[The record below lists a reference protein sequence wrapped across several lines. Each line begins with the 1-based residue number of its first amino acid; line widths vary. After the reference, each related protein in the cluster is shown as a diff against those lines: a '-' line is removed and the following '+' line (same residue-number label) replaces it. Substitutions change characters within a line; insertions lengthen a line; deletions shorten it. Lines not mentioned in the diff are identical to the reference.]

1 MGALLLYILK
11 STICLILFYLGFKA
25 LLSNDTF
32 FRFNR
37 WVLLGGIGICMLL
50 PVIKIQTSE
59 PLLIQQPI
67 IHLEKMIAGEETVAI
82 HLPDNNSGVDITPV
96 TGPARMIDWGQIIA
110 LLYWAGVVF
119 CLMTTLLSF
128 RKMFVLIRSGRKL
141 QQGRYTLIIV
151 PSCVSPFSWGR
162 YIILSEED
170 YEKYPDEILTHEMM
184 HLKSHHSID
193 LLFMECILW
202 LHWFNPAIWLL
213 KRELKDIHE
222 YQADKGVL
230 TLGIDATKYQLL
242 LVKKAVGSSLYTLAN
257 SFNHSKIKK
266 RITMMLKGK
275 SNNWARLKLL
285 LLVPVGL
292 IVLNAFARPE
302 VNRQLETL
310 VQSKDKETPPEEQQ
324 DMRRFFKMEL
334 EKYMREKMGITTPS
348 DEDKNNFLEKET
360 NKQMLLV
367 NALGQILLNNKFT
380 SYGDLPEKLKHIFET
395 PSARAG
401 KPVAFYSMIDRG
413 VPSKALANILS
424 IVNRAFLKQQ
434 EKSGTSNVPILFYE
448 DNAHDKGQN
457 GKKYWI
463 NPNYVYFS
471 FNGKKLSIE
480 EFILLKEQAV
490 RGATN
495 RSELNDAKGEV
506 IEVIPYFKRKDG
518 NVVPNDAFY
527 FELAAKL
534 DDSLTM
540 SSLDLH
546 TEVQDDI
553 STDYPVL
560 ISYRTASFESGV
572 YEATL
577 SKKMENVKATAERIS
592 KGKEKVEELTV
603 LPANKDVPLSY
614 LEAVKQVLE
623 EKGLSCVI
631 KNKVPDGV
639 K

>member
-37 WVLLGGIGICMLL
+37 WVLLVGIATCMLL
-50 PVIKIQTSE
+50 PAIKIQTSE

-67 IHLEKMIAGEETVAI
+67 IHLEKMIAGEETVVTY
-82 HLPDNNSGVDITPV
+82 LSDNNPEVNMIPVVTP
-96 TGPARMIDWGQIIA
+96 AKMIDWGQIIA
-110 LLYWAGVVF
+110 LLYWAGFIF

-141 QQGRYTLIIV
+141 QQGRYTLILV

-170 YEKYPDEILTHEMM
+170 YEKHPDEILTHEMM

-230 TLGIDATKYQLL
+230 TQGVDATKYQLL

-324 DMRRFFKMEL
+324 DMKSFFKTEL
-334 EKYMREKMGITTPS
+334 DSYMKNVEPQTAFEP
-348 DEDKNNFLEKET
+348 DEIIAFMKKNTEPKDLFI
-360 NKQMLLV
+360 
-367 NALGQILLNNKFT
+367 NAKGDVLLNNDFANYKEKEQFLGKLQDLFEKSKKPVSFYFLIDINT
-380 SYGDLPEKLKHIFET
+380 PEEATEAVLHLVKEAFDKRQKVVGADKAPFLLFEDARNNKNFPRKVSMAQSSKKGTVYIIQNKKVVGVINGDVADYKLPDFSKDMVTIQ
-395 PSARAG
+395 PAG
-401 KPVAFYSMIDRG
+401 KDVSSSRLNSVKDMIEKNGFSCQINTSVFKNGDALPPPPPPPSPDAYVAFNY
-413 VPSKALANILS
+413 K
-424 IVNRAFLKQQ
+424 
-434 EKSGTSNVPILFYE
+434 
-448 DNAHDKGQN
+448 N
-457 GKKYWI
+457 G
-463 NPNYVYFS
+463 
-471 FNGKKLSIE
+471 G
-480 EFILLKEQAV
+480 KEQGLIV
-490 RGATN
+490 YERYLKNTN
-495 RSELNDAKGEV
+495 EID
-506 IEVIPYFKRKDG
+506 KRF
-518 NVVPNDAFY
+518 NSIYN
-527 FELAAKL
+527 
-534 DDSLTM
+534 
-540 SSLDLH
+540 
-546 TEVQDDI
+546 DDI
-553 STDYPVL
+553 SSVT
-560 ISYRTASFESGV
+560 ITV
-572 YEATL
+572 Y
-577 SKKMENVKATAERIS
+577 KKA
-592 KGKEKVEELTV
+592 
-603 LPANKDVPLSY
+603 
-614 LEAVKQVLE
+614 
-623 EKGLSCVI
+623 
-631 KNKVPDGV
+631 PDGMLDGVEKYLKDKIKYDVEYIV
-639 K
+639 KRE

>member
-37 WVLLGGIGICMLL
+37 WVLLVGIATCMLL
-50 PVIKIQTSE
+50 PAIKIQTSE

-67 IHLEKMIAGEETVAI
+67 IHLEKMIAGEETVVTY
-82 HLPDNNSGVDITPV
+82 LSDNNPEVDMIPVVTP
-96 TGPARMIDWGQIIA
+96 AKMIDWGQIIA
-110 LLYWAGVVF
+110 LLYWAGFIF

-141 QQGRYTLIIV
+141 QQGRYTLILV

-170 YEKYPDEILTHEMM
+170 YEKHPDEILTHEMM

-230 TLGIDATKYQLL
+230 TLGVDATKYQLL

-324 DMRRFFKMEL
+324 DMKSFFKTEL
-334 EKYMREKMGITTPS
+334 DSYMKKVEPQTAFEP
-348 DEDKNNFLEKET
+348 DEIIAFMKKNTEPKDLFI
-360 NKQMLLV
+360 
-367 NALGQILLNNKFT
+367 NAKGDVLLNNDFANYKEKEQFLGKLQDLFEKSKKPVSFYFLIDINT
-380 SYGDLPEKLKHIFET
+380 PEEATEAVLHLVKEAFDKRQKVVGADKAPFLLFEDARNNKNFPRKVSMAQSSKKGTVYIIQNKKVVGVINGDVADYKLPDFSKDMVTIQ
-395 PSARAG
+395 PAG
-401 KPVAFYSMIDRG
+401 KDVSSSRLNSVKDMIEKNGFSCQINTSVFKNGDALPPPPPPPSPDAYVAFNY
-413 VPSKALANILS
+413 K
-424 IVNRAFLKQQ
+424 
-434 EKSGTSNVPILFYE
+434 
-448 DNAHDKGQN
+448 N
-457 GKKYWI
+457 G
-463 NPNYVYFS
+463 
-471 FNGKKLSIE
+471 G
-480 EFILLKEQAV
+480 KEQGLIV
-490 RGATN
+490 YERYLKNTN
-495 RSELNDAKGEV
+495 EID
-506 IEVIPYFKRKDG
+506 KRF
-518 NVVPNDAFY
+518 NSIYN
-527 FELAAKL
+527 
-534 DDSLTM
+534 
-540 SSLDLH
+540 
-546 TEVQDDI
+546 DDI
-553 STDYPVL
+553 SSVT
-560 ISYRTASFESGV
+560 ITV
-572 YEATL
+572 Y
-577 SKKMENVKATAERIS
+577 KKA
-592 KGKEKVEELTV
+592 
-603 LPANKDVPLSY
+603 
-614 LEAVKQVLE
+614 
-623 EKGLSCVI
+623 
-631 KNKVPDGV
+631 PDGMLDGVEKYLKDKIKYDVEYIV
-639 K
+639 KRE

>member
-1 MGALLLYILK
+1 
-11 STICLILFYLGFKA
+11 
-25 LLSNDTF
+25 
-32 FRFNR
+32 
-37 WVLLGGIGICMLL
+37 MLL
-50 PVIKIQTSE
+50 PAIKIQTSE

-67 IHLEKMIAGEETVAI
+67 IHLEKMIVGEETVVTY
-82 HLPDNNSGVDITPV
+82 LSDNTPEVDRTPV
-96 TGPARMIDWGQIIA
+96 VTPAKMIDWGQIIA
-110 LLYWAGVVF
+110 LLYWAGFIF
-119 CLMTTLLSF
+119 CLLTTLLSF

-162 YIILSEED
+162 YIIISEED

-230 TLGIDATKYQLL
+230 TQGVDATKYQLL

-275 SNNWARLKLL
+275 SNNWAQLKLL

-302 VNRQLETL
+302 INRQLETL

-324 DMRRFFKMEL
+324 DMKSFFKTEL
-334 EKYMREKMGITTPS
+334 DSYMKKVEPQTAFEP
-348 DEDKNNFLEKET
+348 DEIIAFMKKNTEPKDLFI
-360 NKQMLLV
+360 
-367 NALGQILLNNKFT
+367 NAKGDVLLNNDFANYKEKEQFL
-380 SYGDLPEKLKHIFET
+380 GKLQDLFEKSK
-395 PSARAG
+395 
-401 KPVAFYSMIDRG
+401 KPVSFYFLIDINTPEEATEAVLHLVKEAFDKRQKVVG
-413 VPSKALANILS
+413 ADKAP
-424 IVNRAFLKQQ
+424 FLLFEDARNNKNFPGKGQ
-434 EKSGTSNVPILFYE
+434 EKKQDVAYYTVDGKQVSLKAYE
-448 DNAHDKGQN
+448 ELKKNFKQIKPRKSDLVDIKG
-457 GKKYWI
+457 KVVEIHTYM
-463 NPNYVYFS
+463 
-471 FNGKKLSIE
+471 KLEDGSTIPSPALYAE
-480 EFILLKEQAV
+480 I
-490 RGATN
+490 
-495 RSELNDAKGEV
+495 SE
-506 IEVIPYFKRKDG
+506 
-518 NVVPNDAFY
+518 
-527 FELAAKL
+527 
-534 DDSLTM
+534 DDSTA
-540 SSLDLH
+540 
-546 TEVQDDI
+546 
-553 STDYPVL
+553 YPVL

-623 EKGLSCVI
+623 GKGLSCTI
-631 KNKVPDGV
+631 KNKVPDGI

>member
-1 MGALLLYILK
+1 MGAFLLYILK

-37 WVLLGGIGICMLL
+37 WVLLVGIATCMLL
-50 PVIKIQTSE
+50 PAIKIQTSE

-67 IHLEKMIAGEETVAI
+67 IHLEKMIAGEETVVTY
-82 HLPDNNSGVDITPV
+82 LSDNNPEVNMIPVVTP
-96 TGPARMIDWGQIIA
+96 AKMIDWGQIIA
-110 LLYWAGVVF
+110 LLYWAGFIF

-141 QQGRYTLIIV
+141 QQGRYTLILV

-170 YEKYPDEILTHEMM
+170 YEKHPDEILTHEMM

-230 TLGIDATKYQLL
+230 TQGVDATKYQLL

-324 DMRRFFKMEL
+324 DMKSFFKTEL
-334 EKYMREKMGITTPS
+334 DSYMKKVEPQTAFEP
-348 DEDKNNFLEKET
+348 DEIIAFMKKNTEPKDLFI
-360 NKQMLLV
+360 
-367 NALGQILLNNKFT
+367 NAKGDVLLNNDFANYKEKEQFLGKLQDLFEKSKKPVSFYFLIDINT
-380 SYGDLPEKLKHIFET
+380 PEEATEAVLHLVKEAFDKRQKVVGADKAPFLLFEDARNNKNFPRKVSMAQSSKKGTVYIIQNKKVVGVINGDVADYKLPDFSKDMVTIQ
-395 PSARAG
+395 PAG
-401 KPVAFYSMIDRG
+401 KDVSSSRLNSVKDMIEKNGFSCQINTSVFKNGDALPPPPPPPSPDAYVAFNY
-413 VPSKALANILS
+413 K
-424 IVNRAFLKQQ
+424 
-434 EKSGTSNVPILFYE
+434 
-448 DNAHDKGQN
+448 N
-457 GKKYWI
+457 G
-463 NPNYVYFS
+463 
-471 FNGKKLSIE
+471 G
-480 EFILLKEQAV
+480 KEQGLIV
-490 RGATN
+490 YERYLKNTN
-495 RSELNDAKGEV
+495 EID
-506 IEVIPYFKRKDG
+506 KRF
-518 NVVPNDAFY
+518 NSIYN
-527 FELAAKL
+527 
-534 DDSLTM
+534 
-540 SSLDLH
+540 
-546 TEVQDDI
+546 DDI
-553 STDYPVL
+553 SSVT
-560 ISYRTASFESGV
+560 ITV
-572 YEATL
+572 Y
-577 SKKMENVKATAERIS
+577 KKA
-592 KGKEKVEELTV
+592 
-603 LPANKDVPLSY
+603 
-614 LEAVKQVLE
+614 
-623 EKGLSCVI
+623 
-631 KNKVPDGV
+631 PDGMLDGVEKYLKDKIKYDVEYIV
-639 K
+639 KRE

>member
-37 WVLLGGIGICMLL
+37 WVLLVGIATCMLL
-50 PVIKIQTSE
+50 PAIKIQTSE

-67 IHLEKMIAGEETVAI
+67 IHLEKMIAGEETVVTY
-82 HLPDNNSGVDITPV
+82 LSDNNPEVDMIPVVTP
-96 TGPARMIDWGQIIA
+96 AKMIDWGQIIA
-110 LLYWAGVVF
+110 LLYWAGFIF

-141 QQGRYTLIIV
+141 QQGRYTLILV

-170 YEKYPDEILTHEMM
+170 YEKHPDEILMHEMM

-230 TLGIDATKYQLL
+230 TQGVDATKYQLL

-324 DMRRFFKMEL
+324 DMKSFFKTEL
-334 EKYMREKMGITTPS
+334 DSYMKKVEPQTAFEP
-348 DEDKNNFLEKET
+348 DEIIAFMKKNTEPKDLFI
-360 NKQMLLV
+360 
-367 NALGQILLNNKFT
+367 NAKGDVLLNNDFANYKEKEQFLGKLQDLFEKSKKPVSFYFLIDINT
-380 SYGDLPEKLKHIFET
+380 PEEATEAVLHLVKEAFDKRQKVVGADKAPFLLFEDARNNKNFPRKVSMAQSSKKGTVYIIQNKKVVGVINGDVADYKLPDFSKDMVTIQ
-395 PSARAG
+395 PAG
-401 KPVAFYSMIDRG
+401 KDVSSSRLNSVKDMIEKNGFSCQINTSVFKNGDALPPPPPPSPDAYVAFNY
-413 VPSKALANILS
+413 K
-424 IVNRAFLKQQ
+424 
-434 EKSGTSNVPILFYE
+434 
-448 DNAHDKGQN
+448 N
-457 GKKYWI
+457 G
-463 NPNYVYFS
+463 
-471 FNGKKLSIE
+471 G
-480 EFILLKEQAV
+480 KEQGLIV
-490 RGATN
+490 YERYLKNTN
-495 RSELNDAKGEV
+495 EID
-506 IEVIPYFKRKDG
+506 KRF
-518 NVVPNDAFY
+518 NSIYN
-527 FELAAKL
+527 
-534 DDSLTM
+534 
-540 SSLDLH
+540 
-546 TEVQDDI
+546 DDI
-553 STDYPVL
+553 SSVT
-560 ISYRTASFESGV
+560 ITV
-572 YEATL
+572 Y
-577 SKKMENVKATAERIS
+577 KKA
-592 KGKEKVEELTV
+592 
-603 LPANKDVPLSY
+603 
-614 LEAVKQVLE
+614 
-623 EKGLSCVI
+623 
-631 KNKVPDGV
+631 PDGMLDGVEKYLKDKIKYDVEYIV
-639 K
+639 KRE

>member
-37 WVLLGGIGICMLL
+37 WVLLVGIATCMLL
-50 PVIKIQTSE
+50 PAIKIQTSE

-67 IHLEKMIAGEETVAI
+67 IHLEKMIAGEETVVTY
-82 HLPDNNSGVDITPV
+82 LSDNNPEVDMIPVVTP
-96 TGPARMIDWGQIIA
+96 AKMIDWGQIIA
-110 LLYWAGVVF
+110 LLYWAGFIF

-141 QQGRYTLIIV
+141 QQGRYTLILV

-170 YEKYPDEILTHEMM
+170 YEKHPDEILTHEMM

-230 TLGIDATKYQLL
+230 TQGVDATKYQLL

-324 DMRRFFKMEL
+324 DMKSFFKTEL
-334 EKYMREKMGITTPS
+334 DSYMKKVEPQTAFEP
-348 DEDKNNFLEKET
+348 DEIIAFMKKNTEPKDLFI
-360 NKQMLLV
+360 
-367 NALGQILLNNKFT
+367 NAKGDVLLNNDFANYKEKEQFL
-380 SYGDLPEKLKHIFET
+380 GKLQDLFEKSK
-395 PSARAG
+395 
-401 KPVAFYSMIDRG
+401 KPVS
-413 VPSKALANILS
+413 
-424 IVNRAFLKQQ
+424 
-434 EKSGTSNVPILFYE
+434 
-448 DNAHDKGQN
+448 
-457 GKKYWI
+457 
-463 NPNYVYFS
+463 
-471 FNGKKLSIE
+471 
-480 EFILLKEQAV
+480 
-490 RGATN
+490 
-495 RSELNDAKGEV
+495 
-506 IEVIPYFKRKDG
+506 
-518 NVVPNDAFY
+518 FY
-527 FELAAKL
+527 FLIDINTPEEATEAVLHLVKEAFDKRQKVVGADKAPFLLFEDARNNKNFPGKGREKKQDVAYYTVDGKQVSPKAYEELKKNFKQIKPRKSDLVDIKGKVVEIHIYMKL
-534 DDSLTM
+534 EDGSTIPSPALYAEISEDDGTA
-540 SSLDLH
+540 
-546 TEVQDDI
+546 
-553 STDYPVL
+553 YPVL

-592 KGKEKVEELTV
+592 KEKEKVEELTV

-623 EKGLSCVI
+623 GKGLSCTI
-631 KNKVPDGV
+631 KNKVPDGI

>member
-37 WVLLGGIGICMLL
+37 WVLLVGIATCMLL
-50 PVIKIQTSE
+50 PAIKIQTSE

-67 IHLEKMIAGEETVAI
+67 IHLEKMIAGEETVVTY
-82 HLPDNNSGVDITPV
+82 LSDNNPEIDRTPV
-96 TGPARMIDWGQIIA
+96 ATPAKMIDWGQIIA
-110 LLYWAGVVF
+110 LLYWAGFIF
-119 CLMTTLLSF
+119 CLLTTLLSF

-141 QQGRYTLIIV
+141 QQGRYTLILV

-230 TLGIDATKYQLL
+230 TQGVNATKYQLL

-324 DMRRFFKMEL
+324 DMKSFFKTEL
-334 EKYMREKMGITTPS
+334 DSYMKKVEPQTAFEP
-348 DEDKNNFLEKET
+348 DEIIAFMKKNTEPKDLFI
-360 NKQMLLV
+360 
-367 NALGQILLNNKFT
+367 NAKGDVLLNNDFANYKEKEQFLGKLQDLFEKSKKPVSFYFLIDINT
-380 SYGDLPEKLKHIFET
+380 PEEATEAVLHLVKEAFDKRQKVVGADKAPFLLFEDARNNKNFPRKVSMAQSSKKGTVYIIQNKKVVGVINGDVADYKLPDFSKDMVTIQ
-395 PSARAG
+395 PAG
-401 KPVAFYSMIDRG
+401 KDVSSSRLNSVKDMIEKNGFSCQINTSVFKNGDALPPPPPPSPDAYVAFNY
-413 VPSKALANILS
+413 K
-424 IVNRAFLKQQ
+424 
-434 EKSGTSNVPILFYE
+434 
-448 DNAHDKGQN
+448 N
-457 GKKYWI
+457 G
-463 NPNYVYFS
+463 
-471 FNGKKLSIE
+471 G
-480 EFILLKEQAV
+480 KEQGLIV
-490 RGATN
+490 YERYLKNTN
-495 RSELNDAKGEV
+495 EID
-506 IEVIPYFKRKDG
+506 KRF
-518 NVVPNDAFY
+518 NSIYN
-527 FELAAKL
+527 
-534 DDSLTM
+534 
-540 SSLDLH
+540 
-546 TEVQDDI
+546 DDI
-553 STDYPVL
+553 SSVT
-560 ISYRTASFESGV
+560 ITV
-572 YEATL
+572 Y
-577 SKKMENVKATAERIS
+577 KKA
-592 KGKEKVEELTV
+592 
-603 LPANKDVPLSY
+603 
-614 LEAVKQVLE
+614 
-623 EKGLSCVI
+623 
-631 KNKVPDGV
+631 PDGMLDGVEKYLKDKIKYDVEYIV
-639 K
+639 KRE

>member
-37 WVLLGGIGICMLL
+37 WVLLVGIATCMLL
-50 PVIKIQTSE
+50 PAIKIQTSE

-67 IHLEKMIAGEETVAI
+67 IHLEKMIAGEETVVTY
-82 HLPDNNSGVDITPV
+82 LSDNNPEVDRTPV
-96 TGPARMIDWGQIIA
+96 ATPAKMIDWGQIIA
-110 LLYWAGVVF
+110 LLYWAGFIF
-119 CLMTTLLSF
+119 CLLTTLLSF

-141 QQGRYTLIIV
+141 QQGRYTLILV

-230 TLGIDATKYQLL
+230 TQGIDATKYQLL

-324 DMRRFFKMEL
+324 DMKSFFKTEL
-334 EKYMREKMGITTPS
+334 DSYMKKVEPQTAFEP
-348 DEDKNNFLEKET
+348 DEIIAFMKKNTEPKDLFI
-360 NKQMLLV
+360 
-367 NALGQILLNNKFT
+367 NAKGDVLLNNDFANYKEKEQFLGKLQDLFEKSKKPVSFYFLIDINT
-380 SYGDLPEKLKHIFET
+380 PKEATEAVLHLVKEAFDKRQKVVGADKAPFLLFEDARNNKNFPRKVSMAQFSKKGTVYIIQNKKVVGVINGDVADYKLPDFSKDMVTIQ
-395 PSARAG
+395 PAG
-401 KPVAFYSMIDRG
+401 KDVSSFRLNSVKDMIEKNGFSCQINTSVFKNGDALPPPPPPNPDAYVAFNY
-413 VPSKALANILS
+413 K
-424 IVNRAFLKQQ
+424 
-434 EKSGTSNVPILFYE
+434 
-448 DNAHDKGQN
+448 N
-457 GKKYWI
+457 G
-463 NPNYVYFS
+463 
-471 FNGKKLSIE
+471 G
-480 EFILLKEQAV
+480 KEQGLIV
-490 RGATN
+490 YERYLKNTN
-495 RSELNDAKGEV
+495 EID
-506 IEVIPYFKRKDG
+506 KRF
-518 NVVPNDAFY
+518 NSIYN
-527 FELAAKL
+527 
-534 DDSLTM
+534 
-540 SSLDLH
+540 
-546 TEVQDDI
+546 DDI
-553 STDYPVL
+553 SSVTITVYKKAPDGML
-560 ISYRTASFESGV
+560 DGV
-572 YEATL
+572 
-577 SKKMENVKATAERIS
+577 
-592 KGKEKVEELTV
+592 EK
-603 LPANKDVPLSY
+603 Y
-614 LEAVKQVLE
+614 L
-623 EKGLSCVI
+623 
-631 KNKVPDGV
+631 KNKIKYDVEYIV
-639 K
+639 KRE

>member
-37 WVLLGGIGICMLL
+37 WVLLVGIATCMLL
-50 PVIKIQTSE
+50 PAIKIQTSE

-67 IHLEKMIAGEETVAI
+67 IHLEKMIAGEETVVTY
-82 HLPDNNSGVDITPV
+82 LSDNNPEVDRTPV
-96 TGPARMIDWGQIIA
+96 ATPAKMIDWGQIIA
-110 LLYWAGVVF
+110 LLYWAGFIF

-141 QQGRYTLIIV
+141 QQGRYTLILV

-170 YEKYPDEILTHEMM
+170 YEKHPDEILTHEMM

-230 TLGIDATKYQLL
+230 TQGVDATKYQLL

-324 DMRRFFKMEL
+324 DMKSFFKTEL
-334 EKYMREKMGITTPS
+334 DSYMKKVEPQTAFEP
-348 DEDKNNFLEKET
+348 DEIIAFMKKNTEPKDLFI
-360 NKQMLLV
+360 
-367 NALGQILLNNKFT
+367 NAKGDVLLNNDFANYKEKEQFL
-380 SYGDLPEKLKHIFET
+380 GKLQDLFEKSK
-395 PSARAG
+395 
-401 KPVAFYSMIDRG
+401 KPVS
-413 VPSKALANILS
+413 
-424 IVNRAFLKQQ
+424 
-434 EKSGTSNVPILFYE
+434 
-448 DNAHDKGQN
+448 
-457 GKKYWI
+457 
-463 NPNYVYFS
+463 
-471 FNGKKLSIE
+471 
-480 EFILLKEQAV
+480 
-490 RGATN
+490 
-495 RSELNDAKGEV
+495 
-506 IEVIPYFKRKDG
+506 
-518 NVVPNDAFY
+518 FY
-527 FELAAKL
+527 FLIDINTPEEATEAVLHLVKEAFDKRQKVVGADKAPFLLFEDARNNKNFPGKGREKKQDVAYYTVDGKQVSPKAYEELKKNFKQIKPRKSDLVDIKGKVVEIHIYMKL
-534 DDSLTM
+534 EDGSTIPSPALYAEISEDDGTA
-540 SSLDLH
+540 
-546 TEVQDDI
+546 
-553 STDYPVL
+553 YPVL

-623 EKGLSCVI
+623 GKGLSCTI
-631 KNKVPDGV
+631 KNKVPDGI

>member
-25 LLSNDTF
+25 LLSNDTS

-230 TLGIDATKYQLL
+230 TQGVDATKYQLL

-324 DMRRFFKMEL
+324 DMKSFFKTEL
-334 EKYMREKMGITTPS
+334 DSYMKKVEPQTRFEP
-348 DEDKNNFLEKET
+348 DEIIAFMKKNTEPKDLFI
-360 NKQMLLV
+360 
-367 NALGQILLNNKFT
+367 NAKGDVLLNNDFANYKEKEQFLT
-380 SYGDLPEKLKHIFET
+380 KLQDLFEKSKKPVSFYFLIDINTPEEATEAVLHLVKEAFDKRQKVVGVDKAPFLLFEDARNNKNFPGKVSMAQSSKKGTVYIIQNKKVVGAINGDVADYKLPDFSKDMVTIQ
-395 PSARAG
+395 PAG
-401 KPVAFYSMIDRG
+401 KDVSSSRLNSVKDMIEKNGFSCQINTSVFKNGDALPPPPPPNPDAYVAFNY
-413 VPSKALANILS
+413 K
-424 IVNRAFLKQQ
+424 
-434 EKSGTSNVPILFYE
+434 
-448 DNAHDKGQN
+448 N
-457 GKKYWI
+457 G
-463 NPNYVYFS
+463 
-471 FNGKKLSIE
+471 G
-480 EFILLKEQAV
+480 KEQGLIV
-490 RGATN
+490 YERYLKNTN
-495 RSELNDAKGEV
+495 EID
-506 IEVIPYFKRKDG
+506 KRF
-518 NVVPNDAFY
+518 NSIYN
-527 FELAAKL
+527 
-534 DDSLTM
+534 
-540 SSLDLH
+540 
-546 TEVQDDI
+546 DDI
-553 STDYPVL
+553 SSVT
-560 ISYRTASFESGV
+560 ITIQ
-572 YEATL
+572 
-577 SKKMENVKATAERIS
+577 KKAPGDMLERVEKYLKERI
-592 KGKEKVEELTV
+592 KYDVEYIAKRE
-603 LPANKDVPLSY
+603 
-614 LEAVKQVLE
+614 
-623 EKGLSCVI
+623 
-631 KNKVPDGV
+631 
-639 K
+639 

>member
-37 WVLLGGIGICMLL
+37 WVLLVGIATCMLL
-50 PVIKIQTSE
+50 PAIKIQTSE

-67 IHLEKMIAGEETVAI
+67 IHLEKMIAGEETVVTY
-82 HLPDNNSGVDITPV
+82 LSDNNPEVDRTPV
-96 TGPARMIDWGQIIA
+96 ATPAKMIDWGQIIA
-110 LLYWAGVVF
+110 LLYWAGFIF

-141 QQGRYTLIIV
+141 QQGRYTLILV

-170 YEKYPDEILTHEMM
+170 YEKHPDEILTHEMM

-230 TLGIDATKYQLL
+230 TQGVDATKYQLL

-324 DMRRFFKMEL
+324 DMKSFFKTEL
-334 EKYMREKMGITTPS
+334 DSYMKKVEPQTAFEP
-348 DEDKNNFLEKET
+348 DEIIAFMKKNTEPKDLFI
-360 NKQMLLV
+360 
-367 NALGQILLNNKFT
+367 NAKGDVLLNNDFANYKEKEQFLGKLQDLFEKSKKPVSFYFLIDINT
-380 SYGDLPEKLKHIFET
+380 PEEATEAVLHLVKEAFDKRQKVVGADKAPFLLFEDARNNKNFPRKVSMAQSSKKGTVYIIQNKKVVGVINGDVADYKLPDFSKDMVTIQ
-395 PSARAG
+395 PAG
-401 KPVAFYSMIDRG
+401 KDVSSSRLNSVKDMIEKNGFSCQINTSVFKNGDALPPPPPPPSPDAYVAFNY
-413 VPSKALANILS
+413 K
-424 IVNRAFLKQQ
+424 
-434 EKSGTSNVPILFYE
+434 
-448 DNAHDKGQN
+448 N
-457 GKKYWI
+457 G
-463 NPNYVYFS
+463 
-471 FNGKKLSIE
+471 G
-480 EFILLKEQAV
+480 KEQGLIV
-490 RGATN
+490 YERYLKNTN
-495 RSELNDAKGEV
+495 EID
-506 IEVIPYFKRKDG
+506 KRF
-518 NVVPNDAFY
+518 NSIYN
-527 FELAAKL
+527 
-534 DDSLTM
+534 
-540 SSLDLH
+540 
-546 TEVQDDI
+546 DDI
-553 STDYPVL
+553 SSVT
-560 ISYRTASFESGV
+560 ITV
-572 YEATL
+572 Y
-577 SKKMENVKATAERIS
+577 KKA
-592 KGKEKVEELTV
+592 
-603 LPANKDVPLSY
+603 
-614 LEAVKQVLE
+614 
-623 EKGLSCVI
+623 
-631 KNKVPDGV
+631 PDGMLDGVEKYLKDKIKYDVEYIV
-639 K
+639 KRE

>member
-37 WVLLGGIGICMLL
+37 WVLLVGIATCMLL
-50 PVIKIQTSE
+50 PAIKIQTSE

-67 IHLEKMIAGEETVAI
+67 IHLEKMIAGEETVVTY
-82 HLPDNNSGVDITPV
+82 LSDNNPEVDMIPVVTP
-96 TGPARMIDWGQIIA
+96 AKMIDWGQIIA
-110 LLYWAGVVF
+110 LLYWAGFIF

-141 QQGRYTLIIV
+141 QQGRYTLILV

-170 YEKYPDEILTHEMM
+170 YEKHPDEILTHEMM

-230 TLGIDATKYQLL
+230 TQGVDATKYQLL

-324 DMRRFFKMEL
+324 DMKSFFKTEL
-334 EKYMREKMGITTPS
+334 DSYMKKVEPQAAFGP
-348 DEDKNNFLEKET
+348 DEIIAFMKKNTEPKDLFI
-360 NKQMLLV
+360 
-367 NALGQILLNNKFT
+367 NAKGDVLLNNDFANYKEKEQFL
-380 SYGDLPEKLKHIFET
+380 GKLQDLFEKSK
-395 PSARAG
+395 
-401 KPVAFYSMIDRG
+401 KPVS
-413 VPSKALANILS
+413 
-424 IVNRAFLKQQ
+424 
-434 EKSGTSNVPILFYE
+434 
-448 DNAHDKGQN
+448 
-457 GKKYWI
+457 
-463 NPNYVYFS
+463 
-471 FNGKKLSIE
+471 
-480 EFILLKEQAV
+480 
-490 RGATN
+490 
-495 RSELNDAKGEV
+495 
-506 IEVIPYFKRKDG
+506 
-518 NVVPNDAFY
+518 FY
-527 FELAAKL
+527 FLIDINTPEEATEAVLHLVKEAFDKRQKVVGADKAPFLLFEDARNNKNFPGKGREKKQDVAYYTVDGKQVSPKAYEELKKNFKQIKPRKSDLVDIKGKVVEIHTYMKL
-534 DDSLTM
+534 EDGSTIPSPALYAEISEDDGTA
-540 SSLDLH
+540 
-546 TEVQDDI
+546 
-553 STDYPVL
+553 YPVL

-592 KGKEKVEELTV
+592 KEKEKVEELTV

-623 EKGLSCVI
+623 GKGLSCTI
-631 KNKVPDGV
+631 KNKVPDGI

>member
-266 RITMMLKGK
+266 RITMMLKKK
-275 SNNWARLKLL
+275 SNTLVVRTVNDGCP
-285 LLVPVGL
+285 LLV
-292 IVLNAFARPE
+292 
-302 VNRQLETL
+302 
-310 VQSKDKETPPEEQQ
+310 
-324 DMRRFFKMEL
+324 
-334 EKYMREKMGITTPS
+334 
-348 DEDKNNFLEKET
+348 
-360 NKQMLLV
+360 
-367 NALGQILLNNKFT
+367 
-380 SYGDLPEKLKHIFET
+380 
-395 PSARAG
+395 
-401 KPVAFYSMIDRG
+401 
-413 VPSKALANILS
+413 
-424 IVNRAFLKQQ
+424 
-434 EKSGTSNVPILFYE
+434 
-448 DNAHDKGQN
+448 
-457 GKKYWI
+457 
-463 NPNYVYFS
+463 
-471 FNGKKLSIE
+471 
-480 EFILLKEQAV
+480 
-490 RGATN
+490 
-495 RSELNDAKGEV
+495 
-506 IEVIPYFKRKDG
+506 
-518 NVVPNDAFY
+518 
-527 FELAAKL
+527 
-534 DDSLTM
+534 
-540 SSLDLH
+540 
-546 TEVQDDI
+546 
-553 STDYPVL
+553 
-560 ISYRTASFESGV
+560 
-572 YEATL
+572 
-577 SKKMENVKATAERIS
+577 
-592 KGKEKVEELTV
+592 
-603 LPANKDVPLSY
+603 
-614 LEAVKQVLE
+614 
-623 EKGLSCVI
+623 
-631 KNKVPDGV
+631 
-639 K
+639 

>member
-37 WVLLGGIGICMLL
+37 WVLLVGIATCMLL
-50 PVIKIQTSE
+50 PAIKIQTSE

-67 IHLEKMIAGEETVAI
+67 IHLEKMIAGEETVVTY
-82 HLPDNNSGVDITPV
+82 LSDNNPEVDMIPVVTP
-96 TGPARMIDWGQIIA
+96 AKMIDWGQIIA
-110 LLYWAGVVF
+110 LLYWAGFIF

-141 QQGRYTLIIV
+141 QQGRYTLILV

-170 YEKYPDEILTHEMM
+170 YEKHPDEILTHEMM

-230 TLGIDATKYQLL
+230 TQGVDATKYQLL

-324 DMRRFFKMEL
+324 DMKSFFKTEL
-334 EKYMREKMGITTPS
+334 DSYMKKVEPQTAFEP
-348 DEDKNNFLEKET
+348 DEIIAFMKKNTEPKDLFI
-360 NKQMLLV
+360 
-367 NALGQILLNNKFT
+367 NAKGDVLLNNDFANYKEKEQFLGKLQDLFEKSKKPVSFYFLIDINT
-380 SYGDLPEKLKHIFET
+380 PEEATEAVLHLVKEAFDKRQKVVGADKAPFLLFEDARNNKNFPGKVSMAQSSKKGTVCIIQNKKVVGVINGDVADYKLPDFSKDMVTIQ
-395 PSARAG
+395 PAG
-401 KPVAFYSMIDRG
+401 KDVSSSRLNSVKDMIEKNGFSCQINTSVFKNGDALPPPPPPPSPDAYVAFNY
-413 VPSKALANILS
+413 K
-424 IVNRAFLKQQ
+424 
-434 EKSGTSNVPILFYE
+434 
-448 DNAHDKGQN
+448 N
-457 GKKYWI
+457 G
-463 NPNYVYFS
+463 
-471 FNGKKLSIE
+471 G
-480 EFILLKEQAV
+480 KEQGLIV
-490 RGATN
+490 YERYLKNTN
-495 RSELNDAKGEV
+495 EID
-506 IEVIPYFKRKDG
+506 KRF
-518 NVVPNDAFY
+518 NSIYN
-527 FELAAKL
+527 
-534 DDSLTM
+534 
-540 SSLDLH
+540 
-546 TEVQDDI
+546 DDI
-553 STDYPVL
+553 SSVT
-560 ISYRTASFESGV
+560 ITV
-572 YEATL
+572 Y
-577 SKKMENVKATAERIS
+577 KKA
-592 KGKEKVEELTV
+592 
-603 LPANKDVPLSY
+603 
-614 LEAVKQVLE
+614 
-623 EKGLSCVI
+623 
-631 KNKVPDGV
+631 PDGMLDGVEKYLKDKIKYDVEYIV
-639 K
+639 KRE

>member
-37 WVLLGGIGICMLL
+37 WVLLVGIATCMLL
-50 PVIKIQTSE
+50 PAIKIQTSE

-67 IHLEKMIAGEETVAI
+67 IHLEKMIAGEETVVTY
-82 HLPDNNSGVDITPV
+82 LSDNNPEVDMIPVVTP
-96 TGPARMIDWGQIIA
+96 AKMIDWGQIIA
-110 LLYWAGVVF
+110 LLYWAGFIF

-141 QQGRYTLIIV
+141 QQGRYTLILV

-170 YEKYPDEILTHEMM
+170 YEKHPDEILTHEMM

-230 TLGIDATKYQLL
+230 TQGVDATKYQLL

-324 DMRRFFKMEL
+324 DMKSFFKTEL
-334 EKYMREKMGITTPS
+334 DSYMKKVEPQTAFEP
-348 DEDKNNFLEKET
+348 DEIIAFMKKNTEPKDLFI
-360 NKQMLLV
+360 
-367 NALGQILLNNKFT
+367 NAKGDVLLNNDFANYKEKEQFLGKLQDLFEKSKKPVSFYFLIDINT
-380 SYGDLPEKLKHIFET
+380 PEEATEAVLHLVKEAFDKRQKVVGADKAPFLLFEDARNNKNFPRKVSMAQSSKKGTVYIIQNKKVVGVINGDVADYKLPDFSKDMVTIQ
-395 PSARAG
+395 PAG
-401 KPVAFYSMIDRG
+401 KDVSSSRLNSVKDMIEKNGFSCQINTSVFKNGDALPPPPPPSPDAYVAFNY
-413 VPSKALANILS
+413 K
-424 IVNRAFLKQQ
+424 
-434 EKSGTSNVPILFYE
+434 
-448 DNAHDKGQN
+448 N
-457 GKKYWI
+457 G
-463 NPNYVYFS
+463 
-471 FNGKKLSIE
+471 G
-480 EFILLKEQAV
+480 KEQGLIV
-490 RGATN
+490 YERYLKNTN
-495 RSELNDAKGEV
+495 EID
-506 IEVIPYFKRKDG
+506 KRF
-518 NVVPNDAFY
+518 NSIYN
-527 FELAAKL
+527 
-534 DDSLTM
+534 
-540 SSLDLH
+540 
-546 TEVQDDI
+546 DDI
-553 STDYPVL
+553 SSVT
-560 ISYRTASFESGV
+560 ITV
-572 YEATL
+572 Y
-577 SKKMENVKATAERIS
+577 KKA
-592 KGKEKVEELTV
+592 
-603 LPANKDVPLSY
+603 
-614 LEAVKQVLE
+614 
-623 EKGLSCVI
+623 
-631 KNKVPDGV
+631 PDGMLDGVEKYLKDKIKYDVEYIV
-639 K
+639 KRE

>member
-37 WVLLGGIGICMLL
+37 WVLLVGIATCMLL
-50 PVIKIQTSE
+50 PAIKIQTSE

-67 IHLEKMIAGEETVAI
+67 IHLEKMIAGEETVVTY
-82 HLPDNNSGVDITPV
+82 LSDNNPEVDMIPVVTP
-96 TGPARMIDWGQIIA
+96 AKMIDWGQIIA
-110 LLYWAGVVF
+110 LLYWAGFIF

-141 QQGRYTLIIV
+141 QQGRYTLILV

-170 YEKYPDEILTHEMM
+170 YEKHPDEILTHEMM

-230 TLGIDATKYQLL
+230 TQGVDATKYQLL

-324 DMRRFFKMEL
+324 DMKSFFKTEL
-334 EKYMREKMGITTPS
+334 DSYMKKVEPQTAFEP
-348 DEDKNNFLEKET
+348 DEIIAFMKKNTEPKDLFI
-360 NKQMLLV
+360 
-367 NALGQILLNNKFT
+367 NAKGDVLLNNDFANYKEKEQFL
-380 SYGDLPEKLKHIFET
+380 GKLQDLFEKSK
-395 PSARAG
+395 
-401 KPVAFYSMIDRG
+401 KPVS
-413 VPSKALANILS
+413 
-424 IVNRAFLKQQ
+424 
-434 EKSGTSNVPILFYE
+434 
-448 DNAHDKGQN
+448 
-457 GKKYWI
+457 
-463 NPNYVYFS
+463 
-471 FNGKKLSIE
+471 
-480 EFILLKEQAV
+480 
-490 RGATN
+490 
-495 RSELNDAKGEV
+495 
-506 IEVIPYFKRKDG
+506 
-518 NVVPNDAFY
+518 FY
-527 FELAAKL
+527 FLIDINTPEEATEAVLHLVKEAFDKRQKVVGADKAPFLLFEDARNNKNFPGKGREKKQDVAYYTVDGKQVSPKAYEELKKNFKQIKPRKSDLVDIKGKVVEIHTYMKL
-534 DDSLTM
+534 EDGSTIPSPALYAEISEDDGTA
-540 SSLDLH
+540 
-546 TEVQDDI
+546 
-553 STDYPVL
+553 YPVL

-592 KGKEKVEELTV
+592 KEKEKVEELTV

-623 EKGLSCVI
+623 GKGLSCTI
-631 KNKVPDGV
+631 KNKVPDGI

>member
-37 WVLLGGIGICMLL
+37 WVLLVGIATCMLL
-50 PVIKIQTSE
+50 PAIKIQTSE

-67 IHLEKMIAGEETVAI
+67 IHLEKMIAGEETVVTY
-82 HLPDNNSGVDITPV
+82 LSDNNPEVNMIPVVTP
-96 TGPARMIDWGQIIA
+96 AKMIDWGQIIA
-110 LLYWAGVVF
+110 LLYWAGFIF

-141 QQGRYTLIIV
+141 QQGRYTLILV

-193 LLFMECILW
+193 LLFVECILW

-230 TLGIDATKYQLL
+230 TQGVDATKYQLL

-324 DMRRFFKMEL
+324 DMKSFFKTEL
-334 EKYMREKMGITTPS
+334 DSYMKKVEPQTAFEP
-348 DEDKNNFLEKET
+348 DEIIAFMKKNTEPKDLFI
-360 NKQMLLV
+360 
-367 NALGQILLNNKFT
+367 NAKGDVLLNNDFANYKEKEQFLGKLQDLFEKSKKPVSFYFLIDINT
-380 SYGDLPEKLKHIFET
+380 PEEATEAVLHLVKEAFDKRQKVVGADKAPFLLFEDARNNKNFPGKVSMAQSSKKGTVCIIQNKKVVGVINGDVADYKLPDFSKDMVTIQ
-395 PSARAG
+395 PAG
-401 KPVAFYSMIDRG
+401 KDVSSSRLNSVKDMIEKNGFSCQINTSVFKNGDALPPPPPPPSPDAYVAFNY
-413 VPSKALANILS
+413 K
-424 IVNRAFLKQQ
+424 
-434 EKSGTSNVPILFYE
+434 
-448 DNAHDKGQN
+448 N
-457 GKKYWI
+457 G
-463 NPNYVYFS
+463 
-471 FNGKKLSIE
+471 G
-480 EFILLKEQAV
+480 KEQGLIV
-490 RGATN
+490 YERYLKNTN
-495 RSELNDAKGEV
+495 EID
-506 IEVIPYFKRKDG
+506 KRF
-518 NVVPNDAFY
+518 NSIYN
-527 FELAAKL
+527 
-534 DDSLTM
+534 
-540 SSLDLH
+540 
-546 TEVQDDI
+546 DDI
-553 STDYPVL
+553 SSVT
-560 ISYRTASFESGV
+560 ITV
-572 YEATL
+572 Y
-577 SKKMENVKATAERIS
+577 KKA
-592 KGKEKVEELTV
+592 
-603 LPANKDVPLSY
+603 
-614 LEAVKQVLE
+614 
-623 EKGLSCVI
+623 
-631 KNKVPDGV
+631 PDGMLDGVEKYLKDKIKYDVEYIV
-639 K
+639 KRE

>member
-37 WVLLGGIGICMLL
+37 WVLLVGIATCMLL
-50 PVIKIQTSE
+50 PAIKIQTSE

-67 IHLEKMIAGEETVAI
+67 IHLEKMIAGEETVVTY
-82 HLPDNNSGVDITPV
+82 LSDNNPEVDRTPV
-96 TGPARMIDWGQIIA
+96 ATPAKMIDWGQIIA
-110 LLYWAGVVF
+110 LLYWAGFIF

-141 QQGRYTLIIV
+141 QQGRYTLILV

-170 YEKYPDEILTHEMM
+170 YEKHPDEILTHEMM

-230 TLGIDATKYQLL
+230 TQGVDATKYQLL

-324 DMRRFFKMEL
+324 DMKSFFKTEL
-334 EKYMREKMGITTPS
+334 DSYMKKVEPQTAFEP
-348 DEDKNNFLEKET
+348 DEIIAFMKKNTEPKDLFI
-360 NKQMLLV
+360 
-367 NALGQILLNNKFT
+367 NAKGDVLLNNDFANYKEKEQFL
-380 SYGDLPEKLKHIFET
+380 GKLQDLFEKSK
-395 PSARAG
+395 
-401 KPVAFYSMIDRG
+401 KPVS
-413 VPSKALANILS
+413 
-424 IVNRAFLKQQ
+424 
-434 EKSGTSNVPILFYE
+434 
-448 DNAHDKGQN
+448 
-457 GKKYWI
+457 
-463 NPNYVYFS
+463 
-471 FNGKKLSIE
+471 
-480 EFILLKEQAV
+480 
-490 RGATN
+490 
-495 RSELNDAKGEV
+495 
-506 IEVIPYFKRKDG
+506 
-518 NVVPNDAFY
+518 FY
-527 FELAAKL
+527 FLIDINTPEEATEAVLHLVKEAFDKRQKVVGADKAPFLLFEDARNNKNFPGKGREKKQDVAYYTVDGKQVSPKAYEELKKNFKQIKPRKSDLVDIKGKVVEIHTYMKL
-534 DDSLTM
+534 EDGSTIPSPALYAEISEDDGTA
-540 SSLDLH
+540 
-546 TEVQDDI
+546 
-553 STDYPVL
+553 YPVL

-623 EKGLSCVI
+623 GKGLSCTI
-631 KNKVPDGV
+631 KNKVPDGI

>member
-37 WVLLGGIGICMLL
+37 WVLLVGIATCMLL
-50 PVIKIQTSE
+50 PAIKIQTSE

-67 IHLEKMIAGEETVAI
+67 IHLEKMIAGEETVVTY
-82 HLPDNNSGVDITPV
+82 LSDNTPEVDRTPV
-96 TGPARMIDWGQIIA
+96 VTPAKMIDWGQIIA
-110 LLYWAGVVF
+110 LLYWAGFIF
-119 CLMTTLLSF
+119 CLLTTLLSF

-162 YIILSEED
+162 YIIISEED

-230 TLGIDATKYQLL
+230 TQGVDATKYQLL

-275 SNNWARLKLL
+275 SNNWAQLKLL

-302 VNRQLETL
+302 INRQLETL

-324 DMRRFFKMEL
+324 DMKSFFKTEL
-334 EKYMREKMGITTPS
+334 DSYMKKVEPQTAFEP
-348 DEDKNNFLEKET
+348 DEIIAFMKKNTEPKDLFI
-360 NKQMLLV
+360 
-367 NALGQILLNNKFT
+367 NAKGDVLLNNDFANYKEKEQFL
-380 SYGDLPEKLKHIFET
+380 GKLQDLFEKSK
-395 PSARAG
+395 
-401 KPVAFYSMIDRG
+401 KPVSFYFLIDINTPEEATEAVLHLVKEAFDKRQKVVG
-413 VPSKALANILS
+413 ADKAP
-424 IVNRAFLKQQ
+424 FLLFEDARNNKNFPGKGQ
-434 EKSGTSNVPILFYE
+434 EKKQDVAYYTVDGKQVSLKAYE
-448 DNAHDKGQN
+448 ELKKNFKQIKPRKSDLVDIKG
-457 GKKYWI
+457 KVVEIHTYM
-463 NPNYVYFS
+463 
-471 FNGKKLSIE
+471 KLEDGSTIPSPALYAE
-480 EFILLKEQAV
+480 I
-490 RGATN
+490 
-495 RSELNDAKGEV
+495 SE
-506 IEVIPYFKRKDG
+506 
-518 NVVPNDAFY
+518 
-527 FELAAKL
+527 
-534 DDSLTM
+534 DDSTA
-540 SSLDLH
+540 
-546 TEVQDDI
+546 
-553 STDYPVL
+553 YPVL

-603 LPANKDVPLSY
+603 LPANNDVPLSY

-623 EKGLSCVI
+623 GKGLSCTI
-631 KNKVPDGV
+631 KNKVPDGI

>member
-37 WVLLGGIGICMLL
+37 WVLLVGIATCMLL
-50 PVIKIQTSE
+50 PAIKIQTSE

-67 IHLEKMIAGEETVAI
+67 IHLEKMIAGEETVVTY
-82 HLPDNNSGVDITPV
+82 LSDNNPEVNMIPVVTP
-96 TGPARMIDWGQIIA
+96 AKMIDWGQIIA
-110 LLYWAGVVF
+110 LLYWAGFIF

-141 QQGRYTLIIV
+141 QQGRYTLILV

-170 YEKYPDEILTHEMM
+170 YEKHPDEILTHEMM

-202 LHWFNPAIWLL
+202 IHWFNPAIWLL

-230 TLGIDATKYQLL
+230 TQGVDATKYQLL

-292 IVLNAFARPE
+292 IVLNAFARQE

-324 DMRRFFKMEL
+324 DMKSFFKTEL
-334 EKYMREKMGITTPS
+334 DSYMKKVEPQTAFEP
-348 DEDKNNFLEKET
+348 DEIIAFMKKNTEPKDLFI
-360 NKQMLLV
+360 
-367 NALGQILLNNKFT
+367 NAKGDVLLNNDFANYKEKEQFLGKLQDLFEKSKKPVSFYFLIDINT
-380 SYGDLPEKLKHIFET
+380 PEEATEAVLHLVKEAFDKRQKVVGADKAPFLLFEDARNNKNFPRKVSMAQSSKKGTVYIIQNKKVVGVINGDVADYKLPDFSKDMVTIQ
-395 PSARAG
+395 PAG
-401 KPVAFYSMIDRG
+401 KDVSSSRLNSVKDMIEKNGFSCQINTSVFKNGDALPPPPPPPSPDAYVAFNY
-413 VPSKALANILS
+413 K
-424 IVNRAFLKQQ
+424 
-434 EKSGTSNVPILFYE
+434 
-448 DNAHDKGQN
+448 N
-457 GKKYWI
+457 G
-463 NPNYVYFS
+463 
-471 FNGKKLSIE
+471 G
-480 EFILLKEQAV
+480 KEQGLIV
-490 RGATN
+490 YERYLKNTN
-495 RSELNDAKGEV
+495 EID
-506 IEVIPYFKRKDG
+506 KRF
-518 NVVPNDAFY
+518 NSIYN
-527 FELAAKL
+527 
-534 DDSLTM
+534 
-540 SSLDLH
+540 
-546 TEVQDDI
+546 DDI
-553 STDYPVL
+553 SSVT
-560 ISYRTASFESGV
+560 ITV
-572 YEATL
+572 Y
-577 SKKMENVKATAERIS
+577 KKA
-592 KGKEKVEELTV
+592 
-603 LPANKDVPLSY
+603 
-614 LEAVKQVLE
+614 
-623 EKGLSCVI
+623 
-631 KNKVPDGV
+631 PDGMLDGVEKYLKDKIKYDVEYIV
-639 K
+639 KRE

>member
-1 MGALLLYILK
+1 MGTLLLYILK

-37 WVLLGGIGICMLL
+37 WVLLVGIATCMLL
-50 PVIKIQTSE
+50 PAIKIQTSE

-67 IHLEKMIAGEETVAI
+67 IHLEKMIAGEETVVTY
-82 HLPDNNSGVDITPV
+82 LSDNNPEVDMIPVVTP
-96 TGPARMIDWGQIIA
+96 AKMIDWGQIIA
-110 LLYWAGVVF
+110 LLYWAGFIF

-141 QQGRYTLIIV
+141 QQGRYTLILV

-170 YEKYPDEILTHEMM
+170 YEKHPDEILTHEMM

-230 TLGIDATKYQLL
+230 TQGVDATKYQLL

-324 DMRRFFKMEL
+324 DMKSFFKTEL
-334 EKYMREKMGITTPS
+334 ESYIKKVDPQTRFEP
-348 DEDKNNFLEKET
+348 DEIIAFMKKNTEPKDLFI
-360 NKQMLLV
+360 
-367 NALGQILLNNKFT
+367 NAKGDVLLNNDFANYKEKEQFLGKLQDLFEKSKKPVSFYFLIDINT
-380 SYGDLPEKLKHIFET
+380 PEEATEAVLHLVKEAFDKRQKVVGADKAPFLLFEDARNNKNFPGKVSMAQSSKKGTVYIIQNKKVVGVINGDVADYKLPDFSKDMVTIQ
-395 PSARAG
+395 PAG
-401 KPVAFYSMIDRG
+401 KDVSSSRLNSVKDMIEKNGFSCQINTSVFKNGDALPPPPPPPSPDAYVAFNY
-413 VPSKALANILS
+413 K
-424 IVNRAFLKQQ
+424 
-434 EKSGTSNVPILFYE
+434 
-448 DNAHDKGQN
+448 N
-457 GKKYWI
+457 G
-463 NPNYVYFS
+463 
-471 FNGKKLSIE
+471 G
-480 EFILLKEQAV
+480 KEQGLIV
-490 RGATN
+490 YERYLKNTN
-495 RSELNDAKGEV
+495 EID
-506 IEVIPYFKRKDG
+506 KRF
-518 NVVPNDAFY
+518 NSIYN
-527 FELAAKL
+527 
-534 DDSLTM
+534 
-540 SSLDLH
+540 
-546 TEVQDDI
+546 DDI
-553 STDYPVL
+553 SSVT
-560 ISYRTASFESGV
+560 ITV
-572 YEATL
+572 Y
-577 SKKMENVKATAERIS
+577 KKA
-592 KGKEKVEELTV
+592 
-603 LPANKDVPLSY
+603 
-614 LEAVKQVLE
+614 
-623 EKGLSCVI
+623 
-631 KNKVPDGV
+631 PDGMLDGVEKYLKDKIKYDVEYIV
-639 K
+639 KRE

>member
-37 WVLLGGIGICMLL
+37 WVLLVGIATCMLL
-50 PVIKIQTSE
+50 PAIKIQTSE

-67 IHLEKMIAGEETVAI
+67 IHLEKMIAGEETVVTY
-82 HLPDNNSGVDITPV
+82 LSDNNPEVNMIPVVTP
-96 TGPARMIDWGQIIA
+96 AKMIDWGQIIA
-110 LLYWAGVVF
+110 LLYWAGFIF

-141 QQGRYTLIIV
+141 QQGRYTLILV

-170 YEKYPDEILTHEMM
+170 YEKHPDEILTHEMM

-193 LLFMECILW
+193 LLFVECILW

-230 TLGIDATKYQLL
+230 TLGVDATKYQLL

-324 DMRRFFKMEL
+324 DMKSFFKTEL
-334 EKYMREKMGITTPS
+334 ESYIKKVDPQTRFEP
-348 DEDKNNFLEKET
+348 DEIIAFMKKNTEPKDLFI
-360 NKQMLLV
+360 
-367 NALGQILLNNKFT
+367 NAKGDVLLNNDFANYKEKEQFL
-380 SYGDLPEKLKHIFET
+380 GKLQDLFEKSK
-395 PSARAG
+395 
-401 KPVAFYSMIDRG
+401 KPVS
-413 VPSKALANILS
+413 
-424 IVNRAFLKQQ
+424 
-434 EKSGTSNVPILFYE
+434 
-448 DNAHDKGQN
+448 
-457 GKKYWI
+457 
-463 NPNYVYFS
+463 
-471 FNGKKLSIE
+471 
-480 EFILLKEQAV
+480 
-490 RGATN
+490 
-495 RSELNDAKGEV
+495 
-506 IEVIPYFKRKDG
+506 
-518 NVVPNDAFY
+518 FY
-527 FELAAKL
+527 FLIDINTPEEATEAVLHLVKEAFDKRQKVVGADKAPFLLFEDARNNKNFPGKGREKKQDVAYYTVDGKQVSPKAYEELKKNFKQIKPRKSDLVDIKGKVVEIHTYMKL
-534 DDSLTM
+534 EDGSTIPSPALYAEISEDDGTA
-540 SSLDLH
+540 
-546 TEVQDDI
+546 
-553 STDYPVL
+553 YPVL

-592 KGKEKVEELTV
+592 KEKEKVEELTV

-623 EKGLSCVI
+623 GKGLSCTI
-631 KNKVPDGV
+631 KNKVPDGI

>member
-37 WVLLGGIGICMLL
+37 WVLLVGIATCMLL
-50 PVIKIQTSE
+50 PAIKIQTSE

-67 IHLEKMIAGEETVAI
+67 IHLEKMIAGEETVVTY
-82 HLPDNNSGVDITPV
+82 LSDNNPEVDRTPV
-96 TGPARMIDWGQIIA
+96 ATPAKMIDWGQIIA
-110 LLYWAGVVF
+110 LLYWAGFIF
-119 CLMTTLLSF
+119 CLLTTLLSF

-141 QQGRYTLIIV
+141 QQGRYTLILV

-230 TLGIDATKYQLL
+230 TQGIDATKYQLL

-324 DMRRFFKMEL
+324 DMKSFFKTEL
-334 EKYMREKMGITTPS
+334 DSYMKKVEPQTAFEP
-348 DEDKNNFLEKET
+348 DEIIAFMKKNTEPKDLFI
-360 NKQMLLV
+360 
-367 NALGQILLNNKFT
+367 NAKGDVLLNNDFANYKEKEQFLGKLQDLFEKSKKPVSFYFLIDINT
-380 SYGDLPEKLKHIFET
+380 PEEATETVLHLVKEAFDKRQKVVGADKAPFLLFEDARNNKNFPRKVSMAQFSKKGTVYIIQNKKVVGVINGDVADYKLPDFSKDMVTIQ
-395 PSARAG
+395 PAG
-401 KPVAFYSMIDRG
+401 KDVSSSRLNSVKDMIEKNGFSCQINTSVFKNGD
-413 VPSKALANILS
+413 ALPPPPPPAPDVYVTFNY
-424 IVNRAFLKQQ
+424 K
-434 EKSGTSNVPILFYE
+434 
-448 DNAHDKGQN
+448 N
-457 GKKYWI
+457 GKKEQGLI
-463 NPNYVYFS
+463 VYERYLKNTNEIDKR
-471 FNGKKLSIE
+471 FNSIY
-480 EFILLKEQAV
+480 
-490 RGATN
+490 N
-495 RSELNDAKGEV
+495 
-506 IEVIPYFKRKDG
+506 
-518 NVVPNDAFY
+518 
-527 FELAAKL
+527 
-534 DDSLTM
+534 
-540 SSLDLH
+540 
-546 TEVQDDI
+546 DDI
-553 STDYPVL
+553 SSVTITVYKKAPDGML
-560 ISYRTASFESGV
+560 DGV
-572 YEATL
+572 
-577 SKKMENVKATAERIS
+577 
-592 KGKEKVEELTV
+592 EK
-603 LPANKDVPLSY
+603 Y
-614 LEAVKQVLE
+614 L
-623 EKGLSCVI
+623 
-631 KNKVPDGV
+631 KNKIKYDVEYIV
-639 K
+639 KRE

>member
-37 WVLLGGIGICMLL
+37 WVLLVGIATCMLL
-50 PVIKIQTSE
+50 PAIKIQTSE

-67 IHLEKMIAGEETVAI
+67 IHLEKMIAGEETVVTY
-82 HLPDNNSGVDITPV
+82 LSDNNPEVDRTPV
-96 TGPARMIDWGQIIA
+96 ATPAKMIDWGQIIA
-110 LLYWAGVVF
+110 LLYWAGFIF

-141 QQGRYTLIIV
+141 QQGRYTLILV

-230 TLGIDATKYQLL
+230 TQGVDATKYQLL

-324 DMRRFFKMEL
+324 DMKSFFKTEL
-334 EKYMREKMGITTPS
+334 DSYMKKVEPQTAFEP
-348 DEDKNNFLEKET
+348 DEIIAFMKKNTEPKDLFI
-360 NKQMLLV
+360 
-367 NALGQILLNNKFT
+367 NAKGDVLLNNDFANYKEKEQFLGKLQDLFEKSKKPVSFYFLIDINT
-380 SYGDLPEKLKHIFET
+380 PEEATEAVLHLVKEAFDKRQKVVGADKAPFLLFEDARNNKNFPGKVSMAQSSKKGTVYIIQNKKVVGVINGDVADYKLPDFSKDMVTIQ
-395 PSARAG
+395 PAG
-401 KPVAFYSMIDRG
+401 KDVSSSRLNSVKDMIEKNGFSCQINTSVFKNGD
-413 VPSKALANILS
+413 ALPPPPPPAPDVYVTFNY
-424 IVNRAFLKQQ
+424 K
-434 EKSGTSNVPILFYE
+434 
-448 DNAHDKGQN
+448 N
-457 GKKYWI
+457 GKKEQGLI
-463 NPNYVYFS
+463 VYERYLKNTNEIDKR
-471 FNGKKLSIE
+471 FNSIY
-480 EFILLKEQAV
+480 
-490 RGATN
+490 N
-495 RSELNDAKGEV
+495 
-506 IEVIPYFKRKDG
+506 
-518 NVVPNDAFY
+518 
-527 FELAAKL
+527 
-534 DDSLTM
+534 
-540 SSLDLH
+540 
-546 TEVQDDI
+546 DDI
-553 STDYPVL
+553 SSVT
-560 ISYRTASFESGV
+560 ITV
-572 YEATL
+572 Y
-577 SKKMENVKATAERIS
+577 KKA
-592 KGKEKVEELTV
+592 
-603 LPANKDVPLSY
+603 
-614 LEAVKQVLE
+614 
-623 EKGLSCVI
+623 
-631 KNKVPDGV
+631 PDGMLDGVEKYLKDKIKYDVEYIV
-639 K
+639 KRE